1 MVSRLKLISKNNKA
15 CLSNDNMTIDA
26 KHSEMIN
33 HFKYLQDSIP
43 SLKEELKKMISEYNN
58 KDPSR
63 KNDIEYIMY
72 KDNLREKIN
81 NMKEKIN
88 SIINNDELN
97 KYYLDVGILLHNY
110 YDNIENSKNDKYN
123 SELFEENL
131 LNYNNFDDVDSAEG
145 AEDAEDDIEEFTNDY
160 DYEDD
165 DEKIIEQNNKPVNK
179 SINEQI
185 NEPKKDIKKQNYK
198 SVLNFFNDRETKEA
212 LDNEKSFNED
222 LLSEKNNNENGNST
236 LITGMNAKENTDGVY
251 TSMKI
256 SDFVKQELT
265 FKKKDILEEY
275 LQKIDPTYVSR
286 IRVDV
291 DISKCTRCNLEMT
304 LYPSDGIQICESCG
318 LQQNILIESDKPS
331 FKDPPMEVCYFSYKR
346 INHYNELIQ
355 PTKICIN
362 EYNYF
367 INKIVN
373 LLKFMQII

>member
-1 MVSRLKLISKNNKA
+1 
-15 CLSNDNMTIDA
+15 
-26 KHSEMIN
+26 
-33 HFKYLQDSIP
+33 
-43 SLKEELKKMISEYNN
+43 MISEYNN

-88 SIINNDELN
+88 SIINNDEIN

-110 YDNIENSKNDKYN
+110 YDNIETSKNDKYN

-131 LNYNNFDDVDSAEG
+131 LNYNNFDE
-145 AEDAEDDIEEFTNDY
+145 DIEEYTNDY
-160 DYEDD
+160 DEDD
-165 DEKIIEQNNKPVNK
+165 EDEP
-179 SINEQI
+179 INEPI

-212 LDNEKSFNED
+212 LDNENISKNQNSNED
-222 LLSEKNNNENGNST
+222 LLSENKSITNNQNNNESSEVNTKG
-236 LITGMNAKENTDGVY
+236 NTDGVY

-291 DISKCTRCNLEMT
+291 DISKCTKCNLEMT

-346 INHYNELIQ
+346 INHYNEFNRQNIFERIRIIDFYIKIKKLIF
-355 PTKICIN
+355 KI
-362 EYNYF
+362 Y
-367 INKIVN
+367 
-373 LLKFMQII
+373 